1 MNDQGMNQPFD
12 NYGKTDSG
20 ALVERDPI
28 NSYFPKEY
36 ERKLFDHIDRRFAAI
51 WLVSFVVHF
60 TTALYFSINPPAVT
74 MNRSEIDRM
83 QKQFARLVLENED
96 VEAPME
102 TELLSTEKIVSKSV
116 GKASVIKGSNSGS
129 GDGRGIAATGNTDES
144 YLSTRESH
152 GAGHSTGASGREASR
167 DKISQEVSS
176 KGLLGLLTSSSTG
189 QKGEGVADLLG
200 SAAGQQ
206 RDLDKVLGD
215 LDGLKTTGKS
225 TSGSGE
231 GSGVFPPGT
240 RVRKG
245 ERTTTAS
252 GIDNLITGIGE
263 AKSTDINR
271 KGNFVVEEVSSIA
284 DESGVKS
291 ESRNP
296 DAVSEVINSHNSSIQ
311 YCYQRE
317 LKQNP
322 DMKGKLVIR
331 FTVTPDGKVKDVKML
346 SSTLNNPRIE
356 QCVFSRISRWD
367 DFGPIDPSKGDATF
381 RQVYTFGY

>member
-12 NYGKTDSG
+12 NYGKTDFA
-20 ALVERDPI
+20 ALVEKDPV
-28 NSYFPKEY
+28 NSFFPKEY
-36 ERKLFDHIDRRFAAI
+36 ERKLFDHIDRRFAGI

-60 TTALYFSINPPAVT
+60 ATALYFSINPPAAT

-83 QKQFARLVLENED
+83 QKQFARLVLENEN
-96 VEAPME
+96 VEAPKE
-102 TELLSTEKIVSKSV
+102 SELLSTEKVITKNVARS
-116 GKASVIKGSNSGS
+116 SVIKGSSSGS
-129 GDGRGIAATGNTDES
+129 GDGRGVAATGNADDQ
-144 YLSTRESH
+144 YVSTGESH
-152 GAGHSTGASGREASR
+152 GGGYSSGGSGREASR

-176 KGLLGLLTSSSTG
+176 KGLLGLLTSSGSG

-200 SAAGQQ
+200 NAAGQQ
-206 RDLDKVLGD
+206 GDLDKALGN

-231 GSGVFPPGT
+231 GSGAYPPGT
-240 RVRKG
+240 RARKG

-271 KGNFVVEEVSSIA
+271 KGNFVVEELSSIA

-331 FTVTPDGKVKDVKML
+331 FTITPDGKVKDVKIL